1 MSDEENT
8 DGVEGAMMCEE
19 RLASRWE
26 GVDRIEEDGA
36 ADGAAEVGKVDGMVT
51 DICMGEC

>member
-26 GVDRIEEDGA
+26 GVDRVEEDGA